1 MIRTIL
7 AGALA
12 LAFSTTA
19 MAAPQTAAAKP
30 AVAKSVQCKDTK
42 GKFIRCP
49 APVARAVAKSPV
61 AVVVSKP
68 TATKGVP
75 GPAAKRCRDAKGR
88 FAKCGTPGT
97 K

>member
-12 LAFSTTA
+12 LAFSTNA
-19 MAAPQTAAAKP
+19 MAAPQKAAAKP
-30 AVAKSVQCKDTK
+30 AVVKSVQCKDTK

-68 TATKGVP
+68 TATKS

-88 FAKCGTPGT
+88 FAKCGTPGA